1 MREFTVTQANE
12 RVFTCTESDDCPGV
26 PITVSITFDS
36 TVITW
41 DDITHTFDE
50 L

>member
-1 MREFTVTQANE
+1 MREFTVDQACK
-12 RVFTCTESDDCPGV
+12 RVFTVVQSDSCPGQPV
-26 PITVSITFDS
+26 TVSITFDS

-50 L
+50 I